1 MQRLSLLKSEK
12 LMKHYYK
19 LIMLKNWMTLALRA
33 FSKILKNSLIKL
45 LILSSLTKRINKSK
59 IKNKLKTQTEAKNN
73 LENFTVNQAAI
84 KVSTVSKLNSLLKR
98 FIKKMVSY

>member
-1 MQRLSLLKSEK
+1 
-12 LMKHYYK
+12 
-19 LIMLKNWMTLALRA
+19 MTLALRA

>member
-1 MQRLSLLKSEK
+1 
-12 LMKHYYK
+12 
-19 LIMLKNWMTLALRA
+19 MTLDLRA
-33 FSKILKNSLIKL
+33 FSKILKNKLTKL

-59 IKNKLKTQTEAKNN
+59 IKNKLKTQTKARNN

-84 KVSTVSKLNSLLKR
+84 KVSMVNKLNSLLKR

>member
-1 MQRLSLLKSEK
+1 
-12 LMKHYYK
+12 
-19 LIMLKNWMTLALRA
+19 MLKNWMTLDLRA
-33 FSKILKNSLIKL
+33 FSKILKNKLTKL

-59 IKNKLKTQTEAKNN
+59 IKNKLKTQTKAKNN

-84 KVSTVSKLNSLLKR
+84 KVSMVNKLNSLLKR

>member
-1 MQRLSLLKSEK
+1 
-12 LMKHYYK
+12 
-19 LIMLKNWMTLALRA
+19 MTLDLRA
-33 FSKILKNSLIKL
+33 FSKILKNKLTKL

-59 IKNKLKTQTEAKNN
+59 IKNKLKTQTKAKNN

-84 KVSTVSKLNSLLKR
+84 KVSMVNKLNSLLKR

>member
-1 MQRLSLLKSEK
+1 
-12 LMKHYYK
+12 
-19 LIMLKNWMTLALRA
+19 MLKNWMTLDLRA
-33 FSKILKNSLIKL
+33 FSKILKNKLTKL

-59 IKNKLKTQTEAKNN
+59 IKNKLKTQTKARNN

-84 KVSTVSKLNSLLKR
+84 KVSMVNKLNSLLKR